1 MSDTTPSDER
11 DVRSL
16 EPPVTGSSDQATGD
30 EGDKPAIERSPT
42 PEQRAAIEASA
53 HDVLLEAG
61 AGSGKTGVMVERY
74 TRLVVDQGVSPDAV
88 LAFTFTDKAAAEL
101 RARVRA
107 ELSRRAAGKGAAAV
121 RAAGLLSTM
130 GGAWI
135 TTIHGFCNRVLAA
148 HPVAAGVDP
157 GFRVLDQPEA
167 ERAAREAFDA
177 ALTEF
182 LAGAD
187 PAREET
193 VAAYDLE
200 GLRGVVVATHDEL
213 RSRGVAEPA
222 LPDPPRVDP
231 AEAIATAIEVAG
243 ECLEELKEG
252 DAKRLPLEEAIA
264 RLTQPGPPPPLTE
277 LEALRPGGTAKALAP
292 FRDAIDAAIA
302 RTAEAGDGGVAYQH
316 IAALLRLYTDA
327 FEDAKARRAGIDF
340 EDLQILAARLLERA
354 EIGQAYRGRFS
365 HLLVDEF
372 QDTNRLQLRL
382 IEALQGPKSQLVVV
396 GDELQSIY
404 SFRHADLEVFRRRRE
419 QIDAA
424 PDAELMR
431 LSGNFRSRPEVI
443 AAVNLL
449 GTTLLGAAYRPL
461 TVGAPPSSPAPRG
474 PGPAVELHLTSRD
487 GWDAEGIDLEPAI
500 DGRTPLN
507 CLAEARTLAARLR
520 ELHEA
525 GVERGSMV
533 VLLRAF
539 THLDAY
545 EDSLARAG
553 LRPYVVGGRGYW
565 SQQQVADVCAL
576 LAAIANPLDDEALF
590 GALAS
595 PACAVAPDTLWLLRA
610 AAGRRRHVWP
620 ALEALAL
627 EEGADLG
634 RRRDR
639 AVSTPAGPGSDRDG
653 DQADPPSAGVSDPGA
668 DGGRPDAASERLAAP
683 ERLAD
688 IPAEERRLLTE
699 FATGLVGLRA
709 RAPRLSLAGLVEA
722 AVTETGYD
730 LATLL
735 QPSGESRLAN
745 VRKLS
750 RLAAAYE
757 SREGRDLRGLLDF
770 LAARAETDTE
780 AQAATAAEGHD
791 GVRIMTVH
799 NAKGLEFEVVAVPD
813 LARGLLS
820 GGRRPVLALGREQPP
835 KVGLQWRR
843 LGRASVNLYDYGDL
857 IEAGESRDSEEGLR
871 LFHVAATR
879 ARERLILSGVVKPE
893 PARELKPGAAVIERI
908 VGAFDLDRPKPEAGS
923 GDEEDPSLTNSVEVR
938 SGSSSSPLPDRA
950 AAVDTQ
956 PSLDAEVPV
965 PPASARPG
973 LDEAFPA
980 SFIAVHANVPS
991 PERAAEL
998 RDLRLDA
1005 AAERALGTGTPPLV
1019 ERKPPIV
1026 PSRPLSYTAISAFE
1040 ECAYRFY
1047 MERVLGLP
1055 SAAPAAS
1062 PGRVRSN
1069 GRIAAESANSAGGSA
1084 MVGAGDEGPSA
1095 REERSARGAA
1105 VHALLEWSLV
1115 NEWSEPTTELA
1126 RRHALAAGLDLGV
1139 AEAEELLGPV
1149 RDWLGSPLR
1158 AEIAAATRVRA
1169 EVPILLSAG
1178 STVLRGSIDLLVERD
1193 GLPPLVVDYK
1203 TDRLRGDDPATRAA
1217 HYEVQRSIYAL
1228 AAKESL
1234 GATEVEVAYVFLEH
1248 ADSPVRTVLTE
1259 SDMTAGRSRIEAA
1272 VASISAGNFEPAP
1285 EPERTWDLCRG
1296 CPAVGRLCS
1305 GPGEAD

>member
-1 MSDTTPSDER
+1 MDAERAPDAEAAATTE
-11 DVRSL
+11 
-16 EPPVTGSSDQATGD
+16 
-30 EGDKPAIERSPT
+30 PAIERSPT
-42 PEQRAAIEASA
+42 PEQRAAIEARGR
-53 HDVLLEAG
+53 DVLLEAG

-74 TRLVVDQGVSPDAV
+74 VRLVVDEGVSPDAV

-107 ELSRRAAGKGAAAV
+107 ELSRRAAGSGAKAV
-121 RAAGLLSTM
+121 RAAALLTTI

-167 ERAAREAFDA
+167 ERAAREAFDT
-177 ALTEF
+177 ALAEF
-182 LAGAD
+182 LADGE

-200 GLRGVVVATHDEL
+200 GLRGVIVTTHDEL
-213 RSRGVAEPA
+213 RSRGIAEPS
-222 LPDPPRVDP
+222 LPDPPYSDP
-231 AEAIATAIEVAG
+231 AEALAATIEAAG
-243 ECLEELKEG
+243 ECLEELKES
-252 DAKRLPLEEAIA
+252 DPKREALETALS
-264 RLTQPGPPPPLTE
+264 RLTMPGPAPTLAE
-277 LEALRPGGTAKALAP
+277 LEALRPGGKAKPLAP
-292 FRDAIDAAIA
+292 FREALEAAIA
-302 RTAEAGDGGVAYQH
+302 RTAEAGEGGVAYRH
-316 IAALLRLYTDA
+316 LADLLRLYTAA
-327 FEDAKARRAGIDF
+327 FEAAKERRAGIDF
-340 EDLQILAARLLERA
+340 EDLLILAARLLERA

-419 QIDAA
+419 QIDAD
-424 PDAELMR
+424 PGAELME

-443 AAVNLL
+443 AAVNLF
-449 GTTLLGAAYRPL
+449 GATLLGPTYRPL
-461 TVGAPPSSPAPRG
+461 RVGAPPAEPAPRG
-474 PGPAVELHLTSRD
+474 RGPAVELHLTARD
-487 GWDAEGIDLEPAI
+487 GWDEAGIELEPAI

-525 GVERGSMV
+525 GVERGAMV

-539 THLDAY
+539 THLDAH

-565 SQQQVADVCAL
+565 SQQQVADVTAL
-576 LAAIANPLDDEALF
+576 LLAIANPLDDEALF

-627 EEGADLG
+627 GEGADLG
-634 RRRDR
+634 ASGDR
-639 AVSTPAGPGSDRDG
+639 AA
-653 DQADPPSAGVSDPGA
+653 
-668 DGGRPDAASERLAAP
+668 DAAEQLTAP

-688 IPAEERRLLTE
+688 IPAGERELLTE
-699 FATGLVGLRA
+699 FATQLVGLRA
-709 RAPRLSLAGLVEA
+709 RAPRLSLAGLIEA

-735 QPSGESRLAN
+735 RPAGEARLAN

-757 SREGRDLRGLLDF
+757 SREGRDLRGMLDF

-813 LARGLLS
+813 LSRGLLA

-835 KVGLQWRR
+835 RVGLQWRR
-843 LGRASVNLYDYGDL
+843 LGRASVNLYDYGEL
-857 IEAGESRDSEEGLR
+857 IEAGEARDAEEGLR

-893 PARELKPGAAVIERI
+893 PPREMKPGTAVIERL
-908 VGAFDLDRPKPEAGS
+908 VEALGVTRPAKEDPAADDSGQSDPTAGDSAQVDPPSSTAGS
-923 GDEEDPSLTNSVEVR
+923 AGVT
-938 SGSSSSPLPDRA
+938 
-950 AAVDTQ
+950 
-956 PSLDAEVPV
+956 EVPV
-965 PPASARPG
+965 PPAEPRPG
-973 LDEAFPA
+973 LGEIFPA
-980 SFIAVHANVPS
+980 SVIPVHLNEPS
-991 PERAAEL
+991 PERATEL
-998 RDLRLDA
+998 RDLHLDA
-1005 AAERALGTGTPPLV
+1005 AADRPLGSGTPPLV

-1040 ECAYRFY
+1040 ECGYRFY

-1055 SAAPAAS
+1055 AAAQS
-1062 PGRVRSN
+1062 PTRNTPSIGQLGR
-1069 GRIAAESANSAGGSA
+1069 GITGGL
-1084 MVGAGDEGPSA
+1084 VGSGDEGPSA

-1105 VHALLEWSLV
+1105 VHALLEWSQA
-1115 NEWSEPTTELA
+1115 NEWREPTAELA
-1126 RRHALAAGLDLGV
+1126 RRHALAAGLDLARVVGPGDGLRSSLV
-1139 AEAEELLGPV
+1139 AHSETSSDRSGADPAAEELLGPV
-1149 RDWLGSPLR
+1149 RDWLGSGLR
-1158 AEIAAATRVRA
+1158 EEIAGGIRVRA
-1169 EVPILLSAG
+1169 EVPILLRARG
-1178 STVLRGSIDLLVERD
+1178 TVLRGSIDLLVERD
-1193 GLPPLVVDYK
+1193 GAPPLVVDYK
-1203 TDRLRGDDPATRAA
+1203 TDRLRGEDPAARAA
-1217 HYEVQRSIYAL
+1217 HYEIQRSIYAL
-1228 AAKESL
+1228 AAAESL
-1234 GATEVEVAYVFLEH
+1234 GADEVEVAYVFLER
-1248 ADSPVRTVLTE
+1248 ADTPARTILTRA
-1259 SDMTAGRSRIEAA
+1259 DMDAGQARIDAA
-1272 VASISAGNFEPAP
+1272 VEAISAGEFSPAP

-1296 CPAVGRLCS
+1296 CPALGRLCS
-1305 GPGEAD
+1305 GPPDGA